1 MSGLKIVVIGGGSSY
16 TPELI
21 EGLLNRYHEMPVASL
36 WLVDIEE
43 GKEKVEIIAGLARRM
58 IAKAGLTIEVVAT
71 LDRES
76 ALRDADFVCSQFRAG
91 CLDARISDER
101 ISLKYG
107 LIGQETNGLGG
118 FANACRTIPI
128 ALEIAADM
136 ERLCPDAWLLNF
148 TNPSGMVTEAILRHS
163 RIKAVGLCNVPV
175 IMQKGITTLLQCAD
189 EKEVVMQVAGLNHF
203 IFVRQILHKGKEW
216 LPEVIAEINAG
227 RDPLVPR
234 NIPPFRWPSHLLQGL
249 GMIPCAYLRYYYMKD
264 DLLRQEL
271 AEAGGEGTR
280 GEVVKQLE
288 KILFDQYRDPHL
300 AVKPKALEG
309 RGGQYYSEA
318 ACELMNAIYN
328 DKRIIM
334 HVNTRNNGAING
346 LPDDCAVEVSSLIT
360 ASGPLPLN
368 VAPFPEDT
376 LRLLQLMKSFE
387 RLTIEAALTGNRHT
401 AWRALMLNPLIVSGE
416 KLELA
421 LDEVIAENR
430 QWLPAFHADPRL
442 TGRLAGDLTTDRLTL
457 RHSAHFSATLSII
470 VDS

>member
-1 MSGLKIVVIGGGSSY
+1 MSGRKIVVIGGGSSY

-175 IMQKGITTLLQCAD
+175 IMQKGVTTLLQCAD

-288 KILFDQYRDPHL
+288 KTLFDQYRDPHL

-416 KLELA
+416 MLELA

-430 QWLPAFHADPRL
+430 QWLPAFHA
-442 TGRLAGDLTTDRLTL
+442 
-457 RHSAHFSATLSII
+457 
-470 VDS
+470 

>member
-189 EKEVVMQVAGLNHF
+189 EKEVVIQVAGLNHF

-280 GEVVKQLE
+280 GEVVKQLK

-416 KLELA
+416 KLERA

-430 QWLPAFHADPRL
+430 QWLPAFHA
-442 TGRLAGDLTTDRLTL
+442 
-457 RHSAHFSATLSII
+457 
-470 VDS
+470 

>member
-234 NIPPFRWPSHLLQGL
+234 NISPFRWPSHLLQGL

-334 HVNTRNNGAING
+334 HVNTRNNGAISG

-430 QWLPAFHADPRL
+430 QRLPAFHA
-442 TGRLAGDLTTDRLTL
+442 
-457 RHSAHFSATLSII
+457 
-470 VDS
+470 

>member
-346 LPDDCAVEVSSLIT
+346 LPDDCAVKVSSLIT

-430 QWLPAFHADPRL
+430 QWLPAFHA
-442 TGRLAGDLTTDRLTL
+442 
-457 RHSAHFSATLSII
+457 
-470 VDS
+470 

>member
-318 ACELMNAIYN
+318 ACELVNAIYN

-334 HVNTRNNGAING
+334 HVNTRNNGAISG

-430 QWLPAFHADPRL
+430 QWLPAFHA
-442 TGRLAGDLTTDRLTL
+442 
-457 RHSAHFSATLSII
+457 
-470 VDS
+470 

>member
-118 FANACRTIPI
+118 FVNACRTIPI

-328 DKRIIM
+328 DKRILM

-416 KLELA
+416 MLELA

-430 QWLPAFHADPRL
+430 QWLPAFHA
-442 TGRLAGDLTTDRLTL
+442 
-457 RHSAHFSATLSII
+457 
-470 VDS
+470 

>member
-36 WLVDIEE
+36 WLVDIVE

-334 HVNTRNNGAING
+334 HVNTRNNGAISG

-430 QWLPAFHADPRL
+430 QWLPAFHA
-442 TGRLAGDLTTDRLTL
+442 
-457 RHSAHFSATLSII
+457 
-470 VDS
+470 

>member
-58 IAKAGLTIEVVAT
+58 IAKAGLPIEVVAT

-334 HVNTRNNGAING
+334 HVNTRNNGAISG

-430 QWLPAFHADPRL
+430 QWLPAFHA
-442 TGRLAGDLTTDRLTL
+442 
-457 RHSAHFSATLSII
+457 
-470 VDS
+470 

>member
-58 IAKAGLTIEVVAT
+58 IAKSGLTIEVVAT

-334 HVNTRNNGAING
+334 HVNTRNNGAISG

-430 QWLPAFHADPRL
+430 QWLPTFHA
-442 TGRLAGDLTTDRLTL
+442 
-457 RHSAHFSATLSII
+457 
-470 VDS
+470 

>member
-91 CLDARISDER
+91 CLDARISDEP

-430 QWLPAFHADPRL
+430 QWLPAFHA
-442 TGRLAGDLTTDRLTL
+442 
-457 RHSAHFSATLSII
+457 
-470 VDS
+470 

>member
-264 DLLRQEL
+264 DLLRLEL

-334 HVNTRNNGAING
+334 HVNTRNNGAISG

-430 QWLPAFHADPRL
+430 QWLPAFHA
-442 TGRLAGDLTTDRLTL
+442 
-457 RHSAHFSATLSII
+457 
-470 VDS
+470 

>member
-234 NIPPFRWPSHLLQGL
+234 NISPFRWPSHLLQGL

-387 RLTIEAALTGNRHT
+387 RLTIEVALTGNRHT

-430 QWLPAFHADPRL
+430 QRLPAFHA
-442 TGRLAGDLTTDRLTL
+442 
-457 RHSAHFSATLSII
+457 
-470 VDS
+470 

>member
-101 ISLKYG
+101 ISLKYS

-430 QWLPAFHADPRL
+430 QWLPAFHA
-442 TGRLAGDLTTDRLTL
+442 
-457 RHSAHFSATLSII
+457 
-470 VDS
+470 

>member
-91 CLDARISDER
+91 CLDARTSDER

-189 EKEVVMQVAGLNHF
+189 EKEVVIQVAGLNHF

-387 RLTIEAALTGNRHT
+387 QLTIEPALTGNRHT

-430 QWLPAFHADPRL
+430 QWLPAFHA
-442 TGRLAGDLTTDRLTL
+442 
-457 RHSAHFSATLSII
+457 
-470 VDS
+470 

>member
-136 ERLCPDAWLLNF
+136 ERLYPDAWLLNF

-334 HVNTRNNGAING
+334 HVNTRNNGAISG

-430 QWLPAFHADPRL
+430 QWLPAFHA
-442 TGRLAGDLTTDRLTL
+442 
-457 RHSAHFSATLSII
+457 
-470 VDS
+470 

>member
-334 HVNTRNNGAING
+334 HVNTRNNGAISG

-430 QWLPAFHADPRL
+430 QWLLAFHA
-442 TGRLAGDLTTDRLTL
+442 
-457 RHSAHFSATLSII
+457 
-470 VDS
+470 

>member
-43 GKEKVEIIAGLARRM
+43 GKEKVEIIAGLAQRM

-203 IFVRQILHKGKEW
+203 IFVRQILHKGTEW

-430 QWLPAFHADPRL
+430 QWLPAFHA
-442 TGRLAGDLTTDRLTL
+442 
-457 RHSAHFSATLSII
+457 
-470 VDS
+470 

>member
-76 ALRDADFVCSQFRAG
+76 ALRDADFLCSQFRAG
-91 CLDARISDER
+91 CLAARISDER

-203 IFVRQILHKGKEW
+203 IFVRQILHKGKDW

-334 HVNTRNNGAING
+334 HVNTRNNGAISG

-430 QWLPAFHADPRL
+430 QWLPAFHA
-442 TGRLAGDLTTDRLTL
+442 
-457 RHSAHFSATLSII
+457 
-470 VDS
+470 

>member
-71 LDRES
+71 LDREG

-334 HVNTRNNGAING
+334 HVNTRNNGAISG

-430 QWLPAFHADPRL
+430 QWLPAFHA
-442 TGRLAGDLTTDRLTL
+442 
-457 RHSAHFSATLSII
+457 
-470 VDS
+470 

>member
-227 RDPLVPR
+227 RDPLVLR

-334 HVNTRNNGAING
+334 HVNTRNNGAISG

-430 QWLPAFHADPRL
+430 QWLPAFHA
-442 TGRLAGDLTTDRLTL
+442 
-457 RHSAHFSATLSII
+457 
-470 VDS
+470 

>member
-189 EKEVVMQVAGLNHF
+189 EKEVVMQVAGLNHL

-430 QWLPAFHADPRL
+430 QWLPAFHA
-442 TGRLAGDLTTDRLTL
+442 
-457 RHSAHFSATLSII
+457 
-470 VDS
+470 